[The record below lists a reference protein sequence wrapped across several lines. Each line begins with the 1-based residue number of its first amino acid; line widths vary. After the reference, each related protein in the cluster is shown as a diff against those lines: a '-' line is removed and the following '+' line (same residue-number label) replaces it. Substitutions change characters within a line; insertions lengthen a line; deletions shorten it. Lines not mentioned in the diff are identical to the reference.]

1 MIEQDTIK
9 LLRECDAGIQMGVSA
24 IDEVMDYVTNDSLK
38 KQLEDC
44 KNSHESLRKELE
56 VLLDRYHDDGKSPNP
71 MAKSMSWMKTKVDL
85 FADPSD
91 ETVADLM
98 TDGCNM
104 GVKSL
109 SRYLNQYQAADEPSK
124 EIAKRLIALD
134 ERLAVNVR
142 SYL

>member
-71 MAKSMSWMKTKVDL
+71 MAKSMSL
-85 FADPSD
+85 
-91 ETVADLM
+91 
-98 TDGCNM
+98 
-104 GVKSL
+104 SL
-109 SRYLNQYQAADEPSK
+109 
-124 EIAKRLIALD
+124 IHI
-134 ERLAVNVR
+134 
-142 SYL
+142 